1 MNKPAIATKLL
12 ILLASGGTIEQIVA
26 ALPEF
31 KSQIDSILVWM
42 RTPHI
47 RSDIDLMAK
56 AARLREAIR
65 QKDLALK
72 RQDFDR
78 AADFRG
84 EECAIFESFWLPAP
98 REDTGHTILHVG
110 IDEQIRDLAAL
121 LRDATAA

>member
-1 MNKPAIATKLL
+1 MDKPAIATKLL

-31 KSQIDSILVWM
+31 KTQIDSILVWM
-42 RTPHI
+42 RTPRIH
-47 RSDIDLMAK
+47 SDIDLLAK
-56 AARLREAIR
+56 AARLREAIH

-84 EECAIFESFWLPAP
+84 EECAVFESFRLRAP
-98 REDTGHTILHVG
+98 RGDAGHTILHVG
-110 IDEQIRDLAAL
+110 IEEQIQDLAAMFH
-121 LRDATAA
+121 DATAT